1 MAGGPYLD
9 PHPRGEDCDEHTENI
24 AIICQQ
30 GTECFGEPVLDIIN
44 RACGRVFDYES
55 SIYSRETKDGYQLF
69 NQSLWSTPEEQRDAQ
84 CRLLAHSLW
93 IVDPKALLKEELR
106 IGFRYQLPALP
117 DETSVFT
124 WVDGQQSSPD
134 DTQAEIES
142 QYLSVRVAET
152 VEEIESWV
160 ASYLDF
166 QVNPNGSEQTVI
178 EWSNEAAR
186 TIDEIR
192 I

>member
-1 MAGGPYLD
+1 M
-9 PHPRGEDCDEHTENI
+9 
-24 AIICQQ
+24 
-30 GTECFGEPVLDIIN
+30 
-44 RACGRVFDYES
+44 
-55 SIYSRETKDGYQLF
+55 
-69 NQSLWSTPEEQRDAQ
+69 
-84 CRLLAHSLW
+84 
-93 IVDPKALLKEELR
+93 
-106 IGFRYQLPALP
+106 
-117 DETSVFT
+117 FT